1 MKPAHLL
8 LTAGLALLAA
18 CDDDPARQDPTPD
31 AAGDQG
37 LAPDEGPQVLPD
49 AGPADAA
56 PDAAPDAFIPPPILD
71 APLAWVYLDDP
82 TTNDGMLSQV
92 PLHRVTDPEGKLTS
106 ESVQV
111 FNCLNEEGGL
121 VAHPDLGGFTLE
133 VSLCHEVQTA
143 RPDPDG
149 NYLSIRPPVDA
160 LGTPAPGDPND
171 PFAEVMMYHHVNR
184 VHDYFKE
191 QHRFT
196 DLDFPLPAIVNL
208 QFKIDPPLPIP
219 GFMPG
224 PDGWYP
230 FPNAAFFP
238 RESWNELAS
247 SLGLPGRDSDSI
259 IFGQAGHDFAY
270 DARVIYH
277 EYTHAVVGTSRLQ
290 VPAGVD
296 RYGLD
301 GSPRAMNE
309 GLADYFAGTLAN
321 GSAIG
326 VFGIGELAP
335 DQVRDLADA
344 RICPDDLF
352 DEVHADGRVI
362 GSTLWA
368 VREALGPQVT
378 DRIVFRALEQFTEG
392 TTHQIA
398 AELILAEAEAEGP
411 DVAAQVREIF
421 GRFGFIDCER
431 AIPWARFRAQG
442 SRDGLPHRVEGRS
455 TVGIPGFGQ
464 GVPAYKQ
471 QYVDVPAGAAG
482 VTLSWQPEGAGAGL
496 IPGAGAGPRP
506 SRSSRAPARP
516 SRCSR
521 AARRPTWPTPATRRP

>member
-133 VSLCHEVQTA
+133 VSLCHEVQTV
-143 RPDPDG
+143 RPDADG

-247 SLGLPGRDSDSI
+247 SLGLPGATPTRSSS
-259 IFGQAGHDFAY
+259 GRRGTTSPTT
-270 DARVIYH
+270 RGVIYH
-277 EYTHAVVGTSRLQ
+277 EYTHAVVGRSRLQ

-296 RYGLD
+296 RRPRRVAPGHERGPRRLLRRHPGQRVGHRRLRHRRAGPRSGPRPGRRPDLPGRSVRRGPRRRPHHRLD
-301 GSPRAMNE
+301 PLGGPR
-309 GLADYFAGTLAN
+309 GAG
-321 GSAIG
+321 
-326 VFGIGELAP
+326 AP
-335 DQVRDLADA
+335 GHRSHRVPGPGA
-344 RICPDDLF
+344 
-352 DEVHADGRVI
+352 VHR
-362 GSTLWA
+362 
-368 VREALGPQVT
+368 
-378 DRIVFRALEQFTEG
+378 G

-421 GRFGFIDCER
+421 VRFGFIDCER

-455 TVGIPGFGQ
+455 TVGIP
-464 GVPAYKQ
+464 A
-471 QYVDVPAGAAG
+471 
-482 VTLSWQPEGAGAGL
+482 S
-496 IPGAGAGPRP
+496 
-506 SRSSRAPARP
+506 ARG
-516 SRCSR
+516 S
-521 AARRPTWPTPATRRP
+521 RPTSSSTWTCLRGRPA